1 MALCQIVMELRL
13 CMKKMCL
20 LRDIQERQNITHIFG
35 RMNYGH
41 QDTEKA
47 IPTAL
52 MKKSSIQKG
61 IEKKYLRVIIH
72 LQDGMLT

>member
-1 MALCQIVMELRL
+1 
-13 CMKKMCL
+13 MKKVCL
-20 LRDIQERQNITHIFG
+20 LLDIQERQNNTHIFG
-35 RMNYGH
+35 QMNYGH

-52 MKKSSIQKG
+52 MKKNSIQKG
-61 IEKKYLRVIIH
+61 IEKKYLRGIIH